1 MENEKREHSVRGK
14 SRVGFRWL
22 LVLLVLPGVL
32 GIVIFGYYCLVDW
45 AALQAD
51 YAHYVQVAAS
61 SADLRAVFVAESQQ
75 NIHRI
80 NLFAE
85 GVWALLA
92 AILAAIGVHGIVQL
106 PHPSYSSE

>member
-1 MENEKREHSVRGK
+1 MVNEKRERSVQERG
-14 SRVGFRWL
+14 RFGFWWPL
-22 LVLLVLPGVL
+22 LLMVVPGVL
-32 GIVIFGYYCLVDW
+32 GVVIFGYYCLIDW

-61 SADLRAVFVAESQQ
+61 TADLRAVFIAESQQ

-92 AILAAIGVHGIVQL
+92 AILAAIGVHGIVQIRVR
-106 PHPSYSSE
+106 SD

>member
-1 MENEKREHSVRGK
+1 MVA
-14 SRVGFRWL
+14 
-22 LVLLVLPGVL
+22 PGVL
-32 GIVIFGYYCLVDW
+32 GVAIFGYYCLVDW

-61 SADLRAVFVAESQQ
+61 TADLRAVFIAESQQ

-106 PHPSYSSE
+106 PVKSN

>member
-1 MENEKREHSVRGK
+1 MENEKQEHSVRGK

-32 GIVIFGYYCLVDW
+32 GVVIFGYYCLVDW

-92 AILAAIGVHGIVQL
+92 AILAAIGVHGIVQMRVR
-106 PHPSYSSE
+106 SD